1 MTDRPEKPVVIPFPG
16 PRPKKSAPGPMVRDL
31 GLTALS
37 QSLGPV
43 EVSPRG
49 HWCDRCE
56 GIWYSYFAEAR
67 CPVCGGKC

>member
-1 MTDRPEKPVVIPFPG
+1 MTDGQQRSVVIPFPG
-16 PRPKKSAPGPMVRDL
+16 PRPPVPRPLRDL

-37 QSLGPV
+37 RSAGPMA
-43 EVSPRG
+43 VSPRG

-56 GIWYSYFAEAR
+56 GVWYSYFAEAR

>member
-1 MTDRPEKPVVIPFPG
+1 MTDGPEKPVVIPFPG
-16 PRPKKSAPGPMVRDL
+16 PRPRTAKALRDL

-49 HWCDRCE
+49 HWCDHCE
-56 GIWYSYFAEAR
+56 GVWYSYFAEAR